1 MIRREVALGA
11 LAGLM
16 LAVAV
21 AVAGYLLRATP
32 DQRWEPAADE
42 LTSPARR
49 APDRQPRAAGFVG
62 VLLAGESV
70 DIEPRS
76 EGRIDEVLVK
86 PGDRVL
92 RGAPIARLDVRAIVH
107 QLAIARA
114 ALAGASH
121 RYTRRRLVPEAV
133 PAEEIDT
140 ARLEVAQERA
150 KVAILAEASREAMVP
165 APFEGTVAERYLSA
179 GALAGPGKPII
190 RLLGAGPPR
199 VRFAVPEANAAA
211 VSVGAP
217 VTIEVGQSQVRATVS
232 DRNPEVDVAAGM
244 LYGTAML
251 EDPATVALPAGAICR
266 VFLAEHRWAAAGGAA
281 VVRKPLPP
289 AGAEPPPPP
298 RRHRAKRS
306 RPLAAPIPNPQT
318 QPDRSRTIERV
329 DKW

>member
-1 MIRREVALGA
+1 MVSARISLPLPVSPTSSTLSSPLATSMAVWRNRIIAGSTVTMPWNRSAADLVSSGGHGSSVEDTGRFVRGRAIANRRLPATTHSHNSYSLTATNRIFRTVHDRRLVHIRDCFGRLVHPGGRRKCRAMIRREVALGA

-133 PAEEIDT
+133 
-140 ARLEVAQERA
+140 
-150 KVAILAEASREAMVP
+150 
-165 APFEGTVAERYLSA
+165 
-179 GALAGPGKPII
+179 
-190 RLLGAGPPR
+190 
-199 VRFAVPEANAAA
+199 
-211 VSVGAP
+211 
-217 VTIEVGQSQVRATVS
+217 
-232 DRNPEVDVAAGM
+232 
-244 LYGTAML
+244 
-251 EDPATVALPAGAICR
+251 
-266 VFLAEHRWAAAGGAA
+266 
-281 VVRKPLPP
+281 
-289 AGAEPPPPP
+289 
-298 RRHRAKRS
+298 
-306 RPLAAPIPNPQT
+306 
-318 QPDRSRTIERV
+318 
-329 DKW
+329 